1 MPSENGNI
9 FKRLI
14 LNTDWLLL
22 LSAAVLAAIGLCAIY
37 SSTFN
42 QHSLRYVTVQS
53 FALSIGFVLMVLLA
67 NFDYRHYAQMDKI
80 IYVLS
85 ILLLISVLILG
96 ITVRGTKGWF
106 NFGFV
111 SFQPVEIAKIMYILV
126 LCSFLNKNA
135 KDIKKPIF
143 LFYVFLLLAGHLFL
157 IMLQPDF
164 SSTLSYFPITF
175 ILLFL
180 AGAEPFY
187 LICILFFMSFAAGIP
202 LISTFVKLQYD
213 LDQNINFIMQIYSFI
228 SKGYIWL
235 YLIAAFSVFV
245 LALWLFLAK
254 LKIKISAA
262 YPIILC
268 LSIILG
274 CAASVPVEKS
284 LKDYQRKRLIVFLNP
299 DIDKR
304 GSGYNLIQ
312 SKIAIGSGRISGKGF
327 RKGTQTQLGFLPEQ
341 HTDFIFSV
349 VGEEGGWFISQLTLL
364 FYFLFIYRA
373 MTIAKESRDSYG
385 SLLAVGFASMFGI
398 YAVVNIGMSIG
409 IMPIAGMPLLLLSYG
424 GSSVVS
430 SMCAVGI
437 LSSIYMRRYTYYKT
451 SIRIR

>member
-1 MPSENGNI
+1 
-9 FKRLI
+9 
-14 LNTDWLLL
+14 
-22 LSAAVLAAIGLCAIY
+22 
-37 SSTFN
+37 
-42 QHSLRYVTVQS
+42 
-53 FALSIGFVLMVLLA
+53 
-67 NFDYRHYAQMDKI
+67 
-80 IYVLS
+80 
-85 ILLLISVLILG
+85 
-96 ITVRGTKGWF
+96 
-106 NFGFV
+106 
-111 SFQPVEIAKIMYILV
+111 
-126 LCSFLNKNA
+126 
-135 KDIKKPIF
+135 
-143 LFYVFLLLAGHLFL
+143 
-157 IMLQPDF
+157 
-164 SSTLSYFPITF
+164 FPITF